1 MATADVG
8 MQVDLQQTLDTY
20 LGAWNANDPSERAA
34 LLERTVAEDVVFI
47 DPMKQLVGRDTLAAH
62 IAEVRAT
69 YPGVTFA
76 SGGQVD
82 AHNNVLRASWLAKRD
97 GEVVLSGLDVDDVGP
112 DGRLT
117 RILGFFDQK

>member
-8 MQVDLQQTLDTY
+8 TQIDLQQILDTY
-20 LGAWNANDPSERAA
+20 LGAWNANDPSERAT

-82 AHNNVLRASWLAKRD
+82 AHNNVLRTPWVAKRD
-97 GEVVLSGLDVDDVGP
+97 GEVVLRGLDVDEVGP

-117 RILGFFDQK
+117 RILGFFDRK